1 MQRIYHQ
8 YRYNKIVRTSFCVI
22 IPNHVLHII
31 IITTIEIY
39 FIPGGAQSTL
49 QDIKVPDCAGGFVYG
64 DTGRVITRNR
74 FISWRTS
81 HDVSTYT

>member
-8 YRYNKIVRTSFCVI
+8 YRYNKILGTIITAVI
-22 IPNHVLHII
+22 PTRVLFIS
-31 IITTIEIY
+31 IITTTEIY
-39 FIPGGAQSTL
+39 FITGGAQSTL

-81 HDVSTYT
+81 HDVSTYS

>member
-8 YRYNKIVRTSFCVI
+8 YRYNKILGTSI
-22 IPNHVLHII
+22 IAVLTRVLFIS
-31 IITTIEIY
+31 IITTTEIY
-39 FIPGGAQSTL
+39 FITGGAQSTL

-81 HDVSTYT
+81 HDVSTYS

>member
-1 MQRIYHQ
+1 MY
-8 YRYNKIVRTSFCVI
+8 TSCLLTL
-22 IPNHVLHII
+22 VLFIS
-31 IITTIEIY
+31 IITTTEIY

-64 DTGRVITRNR
+64 DTGRVITRNK

-81 HDVSTYT
+81 HDVSTYS